1 MTTATSTKAQSEA
14 RTGPKIDQQID
25 HETTRKAIA
34 DQAAAFIANPAG
46 WPAAMAARAL
56 RLRAGHPAYSP
67 NNEALIVSQLWARFE
82 AEGMDERGAFDAAIQ
97 AAAEEIAPRWVWT
110 KREYTPTGGA
120 LTIYSRPI
128 PMWADPETGKKVD
141 KDAPGAVRKSV
152 FKLERTYR
160 AADVVNDQGETGAA
174 AYAAPELP
182 EGEAREVFERIA
194 AWITAQGWTVTRSGK
209 QMPEGGYTVHATHQI
224 VVHGG
229 LAGWAAVETLAHE
242 VAHALLHGADDERP
256 YAGEHRG
263 DMEAEAESV
272 AFGLLTAFGQGE
284 LARGSARYVAEWTRN
299 PERVAVAYERASHVL
314 DAVAAVAFGA
324 GDVTVAESVKAAKVA
339 AKADNKALAAALREA
354 GLEPKGEAWRRAK
367 AGEPIAAIAAD
378 LADRPAR

>member
-1 MTTATSTKAQSEA
+1 VTTATTTGTTTAPRTEA
-14 RTGPKIDQQID
+14 NSGSKIDHQ
-25 HETTRKAIA
+25 TTRKAMA

-67 NNEALIVSQLWARFE
+67 NNQALIVSQLWARFE
-82 AEGMDERGAFDAAIQ
+82 AEGMDERAAFNAAFQ
-97 AAAEEIAPRWVWT
+97 AAAEEIAPKHVWA
-110 KREYTPTGGA
+110 KRGYTPTGGA

-128 PMWADPETGKKVD
+128 PMWVDPETGKKVEQD
-141 KDAPGAVRKSV
+141 TPGAVRKSV

-160 AADVVNDQGETGAA
+160 AADVTNDQGETGAE

-182 EGEAREVFERIA
+182 EGEARDVFERLA

-209 QMPEGGYTVHATHQI
+209 DMPEGGYTVHATRQI

-229 LAGWAAVETLAHE
+229 LAEWAAVETLAHE
-242 VAHALLHGADDERP
+242 IAHALLHGADDDRP

-272 AFGLLTAFGQGE
+272 AFGLLTAFGQGD
-284 LARGSARYVAEWTRN
+284 LARGSARYAVGWTRD

-314 DAVAAVAFGA
+314 DAVAAVAFG
-324 GDVTVAESVKAAKVA
+324 GQDVTVAESAKAAKAA
-339 AKADNKALAAALREA
+339 AKAENKALAAALREA

-367 AGEPIAAIAAD
+367 AGEPIDAIAAD
-378 LADRPAR
+378 LGSEPGQ